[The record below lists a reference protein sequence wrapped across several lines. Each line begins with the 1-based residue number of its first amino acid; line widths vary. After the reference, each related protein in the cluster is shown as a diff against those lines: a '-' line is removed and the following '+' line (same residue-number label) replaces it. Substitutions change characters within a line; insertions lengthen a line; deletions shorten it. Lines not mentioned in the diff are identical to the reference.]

1 MDDEVIV
8 ILICVVIILIGMVS
22 LWIVGV
28 GVGVLLPFEVVVLV
42 DHHGVGGNVNVEIAM
57 VIRGI
62 GVDNPGDVI
71 NLLLF
76 AVGTSSGII
85 LPEPGVDAIQ
95 VETVFTLKV
104 YLFLTK
110 YL

>member
-22 LWIVGV
+22 LWIV

>member
-28 GVGVLLPFEVVVLV
+28 GVLLPFEVIVLV

-85 LPEPGVDAIQ
+85 LPEPSVDAIQ

>member
-1 MDDEVIV
+1 VDDEVIV
-8 ILICVVIILIGMVS
+8 ILICVVIILIGIS
-22 LWIVGV
+22 LWIV
-28 GVGVLLPFEVVVLV
+28 GVGVLLPFEVVVVV
-42 DHHGVGGNVNVEIAM
+42 DDHGVGGNVNVEIAM

-62 GVDNPGDVI
+62 GVDNARDVI
-71 NLLLF
+71 NLFLF
-76 AVGTSSGII
+76 TLGTSSRIV

>member
-22 LWIVGV
+22 LWIV

-85 LPEPGVDAIQ
+85 LPEPSVDAIQ

>member
-8 ILICVVIILIGMVS
+8 ILICVVIILIVVS

-28 GVGVLLPFEVVVLV
+28 VVGVLPFEVVVVV
-42 DHHGVGGNVNVEIAM
+42 DDHGVGGNVNVEIAM

-62 GVDNPGDVI
+62 GVDNPRDVI

-76 AVGTSSGII
+76 TVGTSSGIV

>member
-28 GVGVLLPFEVVVLV
+28 GVLLPFEVIVLV